1 MSDFAKEIL
10 PINLE
15 DEMRQS
21 FLDYA
26 MSVIVS
32 RALPDVRDGLKPV
45 HRRILYAMHE
55 QNYDFNKPYRKSA
68 RVVGE
73 VMGKYHPHGDSAI
86 YDSMVR
92 MAQPFSMRYMLI
104 DGQGNFGSVDGDPP
118 AAMRYTEVRMKKIT
132 QDLLADIDQETVDFV
147 PNYDGSEREPAVLP
161 SRIPNLLVNG
171 GTGIAVGMATNIPPH
186 NISEVINATIAML
199 DQPDITVEQLM
210 EHLPGPDFP
219 THGII
224 NGARGIRDAYKTG
237 RGKLYIRAR
246 ATVEHS
252 EKTGKDTIIVD
263 ELPYQVNKARLLEK
277 IAELVKDKKIEGIT
291 ELRDESDKD
300 GMRVVIELRR
310 GESGEVMLNQLYKQ
324 TQLQV
329 VFGINMVALD
339 DGQPKLL
346 NLVEVLNA
354 FIRHRREVVTRR
366 TVFLLRKARDRAHI
380 LEGLAVALANID
392 PIIKLIKE
400 SQNSPEAKEK
410 LVAQTWEPGIVSGML
425 ERAGAA
431 ASKPEDLE
439 DMYGLHD
446 GRYQLSEVQA
456 QAILDLRLHRL
467 TGLEQDKII
476 AEYKEII
483 EKIHDYLDILTDPE
497 RLRLLIRGELVA
509 IIDQYGDQRR
519 TLIQV
524 DHSEMTVEDLIADE
538 SVVVTLSHSGY
549 CKAQPLSDYRAQ
561 RRGGRGKSATSMK
574 DEDFVDKLFVASM
587 HDTVLFFTSV
597 GKVYWKRV
605 YELPVA
611 SRGSRGR
618 PIVNLLPLEE
628 NERVNAVLTVREYSE
643 TQYVVFA
650 TSKGVV
656 KKTALSDF
664 SRPRANGIIAIDLRV
679 DDFLIDVA
687 LTSGDSDVML
697 FSSGGRAMR
706 FNEEA
711 VRKMGRTAAGVRG
724 IRMPEEDSVIALIV
738 VGEGTILSATKN
750 GYGKRTQPEDYPT
763 KGRGGMGV
771 IDIKTSDRNG
781 PVIGAVQVG
790 EDDEIMLITDA
801 GTLVRTAVSGVST
814 VGRNTQGVRLI
825 RLNEGESLVELT
837 PIDESDVSSED
848 EDGDED
854 SADATAGDG
863 NAKNGDASSAS
874 DDAAASSDS
883 SSAEDSDDA
892 SSGEDAGSD
901 NSDEPDTE

>member
-55 QNYDFNKPYRKSA
+55 QNYDWNRPYRKSA

-92 MAQPFSMRYMLI
+92 MAQPFSMRYMMI

-118 AAMRYTEVRMKKIT
+118 AAMRYTEVRMARIA
-132 QDLLADIDQETVDFV
+132 QELLADIDQETVDFV

-161 SRIPNLLVNG
+161 SRVPNLLVNG

-186 NISEVINATIAML
+186 NISEVVNATIAML
-199 DQPDITVEQLM
+199 DQPDITIEQLM

-219 THGII
+219 TGGII
-224 NGARGIRDAYKTG
+224 NGARGIREAYRTG
-237 RGKLYIRAR
+237 RGKLYVRAK
-246 ATVEHS
+246 AIVEHN
-252 EKTGKDTIIVD
+252 ENTGKDTIVIN

-277 IAELVKDKKIEGIT
+277 IAEHVKDKKIEGIS

-300 GMRVVIELRR
+300 GMRMVIELRR

-346 NLVEVLNA
+346 NLLQVLDA

-366 TVFLLRKARDRAHI
+366 TLFLLRKARDRAHV

-392 PIIKLIKE
+392 PIIQLIKE
-400 SQNSPEAKEK
+400 SQTSAEAKEK
-410 LVAQTWEPGIVSGML
+410 LVARTWEPGIVSGML

-431 ASKPEDLE
+431 ASKPENLGDE
-439 DMYGLHD
+439 YGLHD
-446 GRYQLSEVQA
+446 GQYQLSEVQA

-476 AEYKEII
+476 DEYKEIL
-483 EKIHDYLDILTDPE
+483 EKIKDYLEILTDPE
-497 RLRLLIRGELVA
+497 RLRLVIREELVG

-519 TLIQV
+519 TDIQV

-538 SVVVTLSHSGY
+538 AVVVTLSHGGY
-549 CKAQPLSDYRAQ
+549 VKAQPLSDYRAQ
-561 RRGGRGKSATSMK
+561 RRGGRGKSATAMK

-628 NERVNAVLTVREYSE
+628 EERVNAVLTVREYTDS
-643 TQYVVFA
+643 QFVIFA

-656 KKTALSDF
+656 KKTSLADF
-664 SRPRANGIIAIDLRV
+664 SRPRANGIIAIDLRI
-679 DDFLIDVA
+679 DDYLIDVG
-687 LTSGDSDVML
+687 LTTGESDVML

-706 FNEEA
+706 FHEST

-724 IRMPEEDSVIALIV
+724 IRMPEEDSVIGLIV
-738 VGEGTILSATKN
+738 VGEGTILSATRN

-763 KGRGGMGV
+763 KGRGGLGV
-771 IDIKTSDRNG
+771 IDIKTTERNG

-790 EDDEIMLITDA
+790 DDDEIMLITDT

-825 RLNEGESLVELT
+825 RLNENESLVEIT
-837 PIDESDVSSED
+837 RIDESDIVSDDPANDDALD
-848 EDGDED
+848 E
-854 SADATAGDG
+854 TT
-863 NAKNGDASSAS
+863 
-874 DDAAASSDS
+874 DAAA
-883 SSAEDSDDA
+883 
-892 SSGEDAGSD
+892 AGSD
-901 NSDEPDTE
+901 ADADSDADLSADSGDDNGQDEVDGDSAS